1 MFWADGVALD
11 EAPDSAKAAYSRPCD
26 LWPAFCCQPN
36 GTRKPPLPSCPRP
49 FKLPSMHSMTGFGR
63 GTAVTDAWR
72 ATVEAGSVNRKQ
84 AEVVVQ
90 APRELAELEARIR
103 KAVQAVVS
111 RGRVQITINLERA
124 GDAATS
130 LQVDAPLARAF
141 HQAFV
146 ELSQLVGSTVEP
158 TAADYLRQ
166 PGLMNFGL
174 GIIDPG
180 EAWAAIEPA
189 LTDALA
195 ALAAMRETEGGHL
208 REDFLARL
216 ETLAGFARRIAADA
230 PARPVRQRELL
241 MKRLRDSG
249 LDIDPNDDRVVK
261 ELALFADR
269 CDVSEELTR
278 LDSHFAKFREYLDA
292 AEPPGRALDFLC
304 QELFRE
310 FNTIGSKANDAGIA
324 HVIVEAK
331 TELEKIREQV
341 QNVE

>member
-1 MFWADGVALD
+1 
-11 EAPDSAKAAYSRPCD
+11 
-26 LWPAFCCQPN
+26 
-36 GTRKPPLPSCPRP
+36 
-49 FKLPSMHSMTGFGR
+49 MHSMTGFGR
-63 GTAVTDAWR
+63 GTAVTDGWR

-90 APRELAELEARIR
+90 APRELAELEIRIR
-103 KAVQAVVS
+103 KTVQAVVS
-111 RGRVQITINLERA
+111 RGRVQVSINLERA
-124 GDAATS
+124 GDAGSA
-130 LQVDAPLARAF
+130 LHVDTPLARAF
-141 HQAFV
+141 HRAFV
-146 ELSQLVGSTVEP
+146 ELSQVVGSPVEP

-166 PGLMNFGL
+166 PGLMNLGL
-174 GIIDPG
+174 GMVEPE
-180 EAWAAIEPA
+180 EAWKAIEPA

-195 ALAAMRETEGGHL
+195 ALAAMRETEGRHL

-216 ETLAGFARRIAADA
+216 ETLASFAARIAADA
-230 PARPVRQRELL
+230 PARPARQRELL
-241 MKRLRDSG
+241 MKRLRDAG
-249 LDIDPNDDRVVK
+249 LELDPNDERVIR
-261 ELALFADR
+261 ELALYADR

-324 HVIVEAK
+324 QVIVEAK